1 MTSASSQS
9 APTTTA
15 PTRRELPRAIGF
27 IGASAIVVGTVIG
40 SGVFLVPHNIAQHV
54 GSVRALYL
62 VWIVGGVL
70 AVAGALSLA
79 ELGAAMPEAGGIYI
93 YLRHAYGRLFAF
105 LYGWALL
112 LVINSGSI
120 ATLAVA
126 FTIYAGNFLPLSPL
140 DRKLLSSA
148 IIALLAVVNILGV
161 RKGTAVQTIFTV
173 AKLAGLAIIVVCA
186 CLATHL
192 TPLNSVQPL
201 PTPHTSLGPFG
212 VALVGALWAYEGWH
226 MLSFNAGEV
235 KNPSRVLP
243 RSYLLGMLV
252 VVAAYLLANFA
263 YLRVLALP
271 ALAER
276 QRVASEAMQILVG
289 PHGATFVSVLIL
301 CSIFG
306 ALNGNVLGA
315 PRAFFAMSR
324 DGLFFSAVGNVH
336 PRYETPALAIAIQA
350 AWAIVLAISG
360 TYEQLYTYVI
370 CTGWFFYAAAT
381 LAVPLLRRK
390 LPDLPRPYKVWA
402 YPVLPIAFT
411 LAALAIVGNTLLRST
426 RESLMGMGIVLLG
439 IPAFLLWRKFP
450 PKRNISHVS

>member
-1 MTSASSQS
+1 VLIGALIKLMS
-9 APTTTA
+9 AP
-15 PTRRELPRAIGF
+15 PTPARRELPRAIGF
-27 IGASAIVVGTVIG
+27 IGASAIVVGTIIG

-54 GSVRALYL
+54 GSLRALYL
-62 VWIVGGVL
+62 VWIVGGIL

-140 DRKLLSSA
+140 DRRLLSSA
-148 IIALLAVVNILGV
+148 IIALLALVNILGV
-161 RKGTAVQTIFTV
+161 RKGAAVQTIFTV
-173 AKLAGLAIIVVCA
+173 AKLAGLGIIVACA
-186 CLATHL
+186 CLAPHI
-192 TPLNSVQPL
+192 TPLTSSQPL

-212 VALVGALWAYEGWH
+212 IALVGALWAYEGWH

-235 KNPSRVLP
+235 KNPSQNLP

-252 VVAAYLLANFA
+252 VVAAYLTANMA
-263 YLRVLALP
+263 YLHVLTLP
-271 ALAER
+271 ALAEH
-276 QRVASEAMQILVG
+276 QRVASRAMQVLVG
-289 PHGATFVSVLIL
+289 PQGATFVSVLIL

-336 PRYETPALAIAIQA
+336 PRYETPAVAIAIQA

-390 LPDLPRPYKVWA
+390 LPDLPRPYKVWG

-411 LAALAIVGNTLLRST
+411 LAALAIVGNTLVRST
-426 RESLMGMGIVLLG
+426 RESLLGMGIVLLG
-439 IPAFLLWRKFP
+439 IPVFLYWRKFP
-450 PKRNISHVS
+450 PRPPNA